1 MKCCGEGTEVLR
13 KMKKFENDN
22 RTHNTCT
29 YVLHGGVDPD
39 SLLISILHLIR
50 LLLILKV
57 SLPQPCRKRQR
68 VADTKAKIG
77 RGEGGR
83 TNPIR
88 CKGDPSRRKYT
99 SNADEGHMVRP
110 RSRKSWEAISFP
122 ASSFKLSCRSYR
134 LPKCSGRCKVDEE
147 MVNHRSSNSFYHTL
161 RTTQSS
167 SLHYHFSNFLV
178 YNWGKV
184 S

>member
-22 RTHNTCT
+22 RTHNMYFC
-29 YVLHGGVDPD
+29 VARWRRPRFSVNLHPPSDP
-39 SLLISILHLIR
+39 SLAYIKSFP
-50 LLLILKV
+50 
-57 SLPQPCRKRQR
+57 PQPCRKRQR

-88 CKGDPSRRKYT
+88 CEGDPSRRKYT

-110 RSRKSWEAISFP
+110 GSRKSWEAKLQVLPVAEKQWEMQSRRGDGLPQVVEFILSHFTHNTIIF
-122 ASSFKLSCRSYR
+122 ASLS
-134 LPKCSGRCKVDEE
+134 L
-147 MVNHRSSNSFYHTL
+147 F
-161 RTTQSS
+161 
-167 SLHYHFSNFLV
+167 
-178 YNWGKV
+178 
-184 S
+184 